1 MCAFKVEHLLVDELD
16 YELKIRDVVPEE
28 SATVD
33 RKRNLLRGALKQE
46 EGNRSF
52 TQLSAVHIP
61 FEDQRK
67 GISETLDSLSKKI
80 EKFRGTVQDNE
91 YVRLISRLA
100 HISGRVHLLQC
111 TTEEQESFK
120 KSVSLKILTLE
131 GELDS
136 KVNPIATSTPNA
148 PVSVVPSFTYSKPVQ
163 VHKWGVL
170 FSGEKQH
177 TDVISFLEKVECLRV
192 SRGVSEENLF
202 AASAELFTG
211 PAFTWFM
218 NNRGNLSCWSDL
230 VRKLKSDF
238 LPYSYQDDLLDE
250 IKNRKQK
257 PGESVTMFINTILG
271 MCSRLDTPL
280 SDLSKIKIILKCL
293 LPFYHQQ
300 LALMDIQS
308 IDDLT
313 VKCKR
318 LEETL
323 SWSSQPPSTSRPSSN
338 SSSQPTSFRQRS
350 WQNKGPERNVSVF
363 SSVVCWNCHQSNHKF
378 NDCDIPQTRIFCHGC
393 GRENTLKRN
402 CFKCSGNEMSEV
414 RPLSVSPSNTQSGNQ
429 TPSENET
436 AGPSTPSNSNP
447 SSNRKG
453 KKASFR
459 KQAHTTNQN
468 QSRN

>member
-16 YELKIRDVVPEE
+16 YELNIRDVVPEE

-46 EGNRSF
+46 AGNRSF
-52 TQLSAVHIP
+52 LQISAAHIP
-61 FEDQRK
+61 FEEQQK
-67 GISETLDSLSKKI
+67 GIFETLDSLSKKI
-80 EKFRGTVQDNE
+80 EKFRGTVNDAE
-91 YVRLISRLA
+91 YARLTSRLA
-100 HISGRVHLLQC
+100 HISGRVHLLHC
-111 TTEEQESFK
+111 ATEEQEPFK
-120 KSVSLKILTLE
+120 KSVSLRILTLE

-136 KVNPIATSTPNA
+136 RVNPVATSTPNA
-148 PVSVVPSFTYSKPVQ
+148 PVNVSSFTYPKPVQ
-163 VHKWGVL
+163 VHKWGIS

-177 TDVISFLEKVECLRV
+177 TDVMSFLERVECLRV
-192 SRGVSEENLF
+192 SRGVSEEDLF

-218 NNRGNLSCWSDL
+218 NNRGSFSCWLDL
-230 VRKLKSDF
+230 IKRLKSDF
-238 LPYSYQDDLLDE
+238 LPYSFQDDLLDQ
-250 IKNRKQK
+250 IKNHKQK

-300 LALMDIQS
+300 LALMDIQN

-323 SWSSQPPSTSRPSSN
+323 SWFSQPPSTSRSSSN

-350 WQNKGPERNVSVF
+350 WQNKGHEHNVSVV
-363 SSVVCWNCHQSNHKF
+363 SSVVCWNCGQVGHPFYN
-378 NDCDIPQTRIFCHGC
+378 CRIPQTRIFCHGC
-393 GRENTLKRN
+393 GLENTLKRN
-402 CFKCSGNEMSEV
+402 CSKCSGNEMSEF
-414 RPLSVSPSNTQSGNQ
+414 RPLSVSPSTSQSGNQ
-429 TPSENET
+429 TPSDNET
-436 AGPSTPSNSNP
+436 VGPSTPSNSNP
-447 SSNRKG
+447 SSSRKG
-453 KKASFR
+453 KRVPFK